1 MIVAELMTPKPVTVA
16 PSDTLEAAHERME
29 AGRFRQVPVVDKKRL
44 VGILTDRD
52 TRQYRGQLAYTRVD
66 AVMSPHPFSVHPS
79 TPVEKAAH
87 LLMTN
92 KIGSLPVVEDSKL
105 LGIITATDMLRA
117 LEAVLGAASEGS
129 SRIDLDLSG
138 SGEIAAATSP
148 RPDDLSSPRCRDVPA
163 KAKSPGTSDSIRAG
177 SFDQRAKRGTRV
189 EGIRLQGP
197 CRPLLRWR

>member
-29 AGRFRQVPVVDKKRL
+29 AGRFRQVPVVDEERL

-87 LLMTN
+87 LIITN
-92 KIGSLPVVEDSKL
+92 KIGSLPVVEDGKL
-105 LGIITATDMLRA
+105 VGIITATDMLRA
-117 LEAVLGAASEGS
+117 LEAILGDASEDS
-129 SRIDLDLSG
+129 SRIDLDLEG
-138 SGEIAAATSP
+138 SGEIEAATS
-148 RPDDLSSPRCRDVPA
+148 LV
-163 KAKSPGTSDSIRAG
+163 RA
-177 SFDQRAKRGTRV
+177 
-189 EGIRLQGP
+189 I
-197 CRPLLRWR
+197 CPLLGVGTYQRKRNHPGHEILFVLVPSTSAQSAAHALKEYGFKVLAVHN